1 VEGTPGERH
10 DLSVSGVN
18 RYLRYI
24 EALMGTGSGEGT
36 RTSRIR
42 WLLIFWIF
50 AVSAIAYLDR
60 VNISIAGQAIAKEFR
75 LNNVELGWV
84 FSAFVVGYAIF
95 QAPGGALAD
104 KLGPRKVLGLGV
116 IWWGVFTAIITAL
129 SPLTGGLL
137 FCLLAVRFFLGM
149 GEAVVYPASN
159 CIVAAWIPTRERGL
173 ANGIIFAGVG
183 IGAGITS
190 PLITYLLI
198 HAGWRSS
205 FWVSAALGFI
215 AGGVWYVIARDKPQ
229 QHPWISADEVAFIE
243 KGLPETGG
251 AKGAAGRLSWRSILT
266 NPNILAVTFS
276 YFAYGYAAYIF
287 FSWFFIYL
295 SSVRKL
301 NLRQSGFYTMLPFIA
316 MALGSPLG
324 GWISDRLTKRW
335 GARVGRC
342 YLAAAAIALCAVFIA
357 LGTRA
362 GDARVATIILAGGAG
377 ALYLSQSSFW
387 SVSADIG
394 KSSAGSVSGFMNMGG
409 QVGGALTASLTP
421 VIANHFGWGV
431 SFLVAAGLCAAGAL
445 AWLPVRPQTIENYTS
460 VAPITSPQ
468 QIT

>member
-1 VEGTPGERH
+1 MET
-10 DLSVSGVN
+10 DS
-18 RYLRYI
+18 
-24 EALMGTGSGEGT
+24 GTGAPN
-36 RTSRIR
+36 SRIR

-50 AVSAIAYLDR
+50 VVSAIAYLDR
-60 VNISIAGQAIAKEFR
+60 VNISIAGQSIAREFH
-75 LNNVELGWV
+75 LNNVQLGWV
-84 FSAFVVGYAIF
+84 FSAFVIGYAIF

-104 KLGPRKVLGLGV
+104 RLGARRVLGLGV
-116 IWWGVFTAIITAL
+116 IWWGVFTALVTAL
-129 SPLTGGLL
+129 SPATAGLL
-137 FCLLAVRFFLGM
+137 FCLLAVRFVLGM

-159 CIVAAWIPTRERGL
+159 CIVAAWIPTAERGI

-183 IGAGITS
+183 IGAGVTS

-215 AGGVWYVIARDKPQ
+215 AGGVWYVIARDKPEE
-229 QHPWISADEVAFIE
+229 HPWISAREVHLIE
-243 KGLPETGG
+243 AGLPGSQ
-251 AKGAAGRLSWRSILT
+251 AIRRGAAPLPWRSILN
-266 NPNILAVTFS
+266 NPNIWAVTFS

-316 MALGSPLG
+316 MAVASPLG

-335 GARVGRC
+335 GPRVGRC
-342 YLAAAAIALCAVFIA
+342 YLAAAAIGLCAVFIA

-362 GDARVATIILAGGAG
+362 EDARVATVILAGGAG

-394 KSSAGSVSGFMNMGG
+394 KRSAGSVSGFMNMGG
-409 QVGGALTASLTP
+409 QFGGALTASLTP
-421 VIANHFGWGV
+421 IIANHFGWGV
-431 SFLVAAGLCAAGAL
+431 SFLVAACLCAAGAL
-445 AWLPVRPQTIENYTS
+445 AWLPVRPQTTENAAV
-460 VAPITSPQ
+460 VAATR
-468 QIT
+468 

>member
-1 VEGTPGERH
+1 MEK
-10 DLSVSGVN
+10 
-18 RYLRYI
+18 
-24 EALMGTGSGEGT
+24 
-36 RTSRIR
+36 TSKIR

-50 AVSAIAYLDR
+50 VVSAIAYLDR
-60 VNISIAGQAIAKEFR
+60 VNISIAGQSIAKEFH
-75 LNNVELGWV
+75 LSNVQLGWV
-84 FSAFVVGYAIF
+84 FSAFVIGYAIF

-104 KLGPRKVLGLGV
+104 RLGARRVLGLGV
-116 IWWGVFTAIITAL
+116 IWWGVFTALVTAL
-129 SPLTGGLL
+129 SPSTAGLL
-137 FCLLAVRFFLGM
+137 FCLLAVRFVLGM

-159 CIVAAWIPTRERGL
+159 CIVAAWIPSAERGI

-183 IGAGITS
+183 IGAGVTS

-215 AGGVWYVIARDKPQ
+215 AGGVWYAIARDRPEE
-229 QHPWISADEVAFIE
+229 HPWVSSGEVHLIE
-243 KGLPETGG
+243 AGLPESSEVRR
-251 AKGAAGRLSWRSILT
+251 GAARLSWRSILK
-266 NPNILAVTFS
+266 NPNIWAVTFS

-316 MALGSPLG
+316 MAIASPLG
-324 GWISDRLTKRW
+324 GWISDRLTKKW

-342 YLAAAAIALCAVFIA
+342 YLAAAAIGLCAVFIA

-362 GDARVATIILAGGAG
+362 EDARVATVILAGGAG

-394 KSSAGSVSGFMNMGG
+394 KGSAGSVSGFMNMGG
-409 QVGGALTASLTP
+409 QFGGALTASLTP
-421 VIANHFGWGV
+421 IIANHFGWGV
-431 SFLVAAGLCAAGAL
+431 SFLVAACLCAAGAL
-445 AWLPVRPQTIENYTS
+445 AWLPVHPQTTENH
-460 VAPITSPQ
+460 APIAAT
-468 QIT
+468 T

>member
-1 VEGTPGERH
+1 MGTEAGERH
-10 DLSVSGVN
+10 
-18 RYLRYI
+18 
-24 EALMGTGSGEGT
+24 
-36 RTSRIR
+36 RTSKIR

-50 AVSAIAYLDR
+50 IVSAIAYLDR

-75 LNNVELGWV
+75 LSNVELGWV
-84 FSAFVVGYAIF
+84 FSAFVIGYAIF

-104 KLGPRKVLGLGV
+104 KLGARRVLGLGV
-116 IWWGVFTAIITAL
+116 IWWGAFTALITAL
-129 SPLTGGLL
+129 SPATSALL
-137 FCLLAVRFFLGM
+137 FCLLALRFLLGM

-198 HAGWRSS
+198 HSGWRAS
-205 FWVSAALGFI
+205 FWVSAVLGFI
-215 AGGVWYVIARDKPQ
+215 AGGIWYVIARDKPR
-229 QHPWISADEVAFIE
+229 QHPWISADEVKFIE
-243 KGLPETGG
+243 EGLPEARGTQS
-251 AKGAAGRLSWRSILT
+251 AANRLSWRSILT

-301 NLRQSGFYTMLPFIA
+301 NLRQSGFYTMLPFLA
-316 MALGSPLG
+316 MAIASPLG
-324 GWISDRLTKRW
+324 GWISDRLTRRW
-335 GARVGRC
+335 GERVGRC

-362 GDARVATIILAGGAG
+362 DDARVATVILAGGAG

-409 QVGGALTASLTP
+409 QCGGALTASLTP

-431 SFLVAAGLCAAGAL
+431 SFLVAASLCAAGAL
-445 AWLPVRPQTIENYTS
+445 AWLPVRPQTIENR
-460 VAPITSPQ
+460 APIAAT
-468 QIT
+468 T